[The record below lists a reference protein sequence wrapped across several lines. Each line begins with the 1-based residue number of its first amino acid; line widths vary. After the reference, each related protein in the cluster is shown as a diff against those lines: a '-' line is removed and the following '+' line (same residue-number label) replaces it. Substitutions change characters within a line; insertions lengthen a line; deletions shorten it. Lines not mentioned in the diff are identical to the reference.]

1 MLRGIAN
8 IRFHT
13 SDLEAAKRW
22 YTEVLGAAPY
32 FERPGYVEFRFGDYQ
47 QELGL
52 VDRKYLTFLGGPA
65 GAGAEPAGAV
75 TYFQVEDVRTT
86 EERLLTMG
94 ATRREPPRELTAGF
108 VIAAVADPFGNLL
121 GLMHSPHYL
130 EVLSS
135 KTPASTGTAG

>member
-8 IRFHT
+8 VRFHT

-22 YTEVLGAAPY
+22 YTEALGVAPY
-32 FERPGYVEFRFGDYQ
+32 FERPGYAELRFGDYR

-52 VDRKYLTFLGGPA
+52 VDRKYLSFLGGPPSES
-65 GAGAEPAGAV
+65 AEPAGAV
-75 TYFQVEDVRTT
+75 TYFQVEDVRAA
-86 EERLLTMG
+86 EARLLAMG

-108 VIAAVADPFGNLL
+108 AIAAVADPFGNLL

-135 KTPASTGTAG
+135 RSPASTGTAG